1 MRSRLSM
8 DKLQLFAY
16 FIGLSL
22 IGAFALSLSGMYE
35 NGHSAQFIDALF
47 TSVSAVC
54 VTGLS
59 TLPMNVYSPAGF
71 ITIMILIEF
80 GGLGIV
86 TFFSLY
92 IAVPQRK
99 VSLVNR
105 AVIKD
110 FFIDE
115 VETEPRK
122 IVYSIIVFTLV
133 IEIICAIPLY
143 LGFRFSG
150 SESPLLDAVFHAVSA
165 FCNAGFSTYDDSLA
179 TFITNDFVLVPIFLL
194 FIIGGIGFIVLTDVI
209 RKVSGKR
216 TKLSFHSRL
225 VLSLTVTLLFIGGM
239 VYLIIE
245 RNRAFSDVSLG
256 RGAFLAV
263 FQAATPRTAGFTVLS
278 QGVFSPFIRLF
289 TVILMFIGGSPG
301 SIAGGVKT
309 TTFFLVILYAIRGN
323 PDLRGLNVGQ
333 RNLDTTLIERAF
345 SIVAK
350 SLMVVIVIIA
360 ALLVSERLALES
372 GTIQIFDLV
381 FETVSAFSTVGL
393 SLDVTPSLSTTGKI
407 LIILAMFFGR
417 TGMFAMALG
426 FAKTEK
432 ERFVE
437 YPSARVMI
445 G

>member
-1 MRSRLSM
+1 MRTRLSM

-22 IGAFALSLSGMYE
+22 VGSVALSLSPMYAD
-35 NGHSAQFIDALF
+35 GVAVPFVDAFF

-59 TLPMNVYSPAGF
+59 TVPMSAYSPAGF
-71 ITIMILIEF
+71 VTVMILIQF

-92 IAVPQRK
+92 IAVPQK
-99 VSLVNR
+99 KMSLVNR
-105 AVIKD
+105 AVIRD
-110 FFIDE
+110 FFIDD
-115 VETEPRK
+115 VETEPRR
-122 IVYSIIVFTLV
+122 IVRSIVIFTAC
-133 IEIICAIPLY
+133 IEILFAIPLY
-143 LGFRFSG
+143 LGFRSAG
-150 SESPLLDAVFHAVSA
+150 SRFPFLDAAFHSVSA
-165 FCNAGFSTYDDSLA
+165 FCNAGFSTYGDSLGG
-179 TFITNDFVLVPIFLL
+179 FGRNDLVVVPVFLL
-194 FIIGGIGFIVLTDVI
+194 FVTGGVGFMVLTDVA
-209 RKVSGKR
+209 RRVAGVRSR
-216 TKLSFHSRL
+216 LSFHSRL
-225 VLSLTVTLLFIGGM
+225 VLALTGSLLFFGGLVFFLAEKNGALSGM
-239 VYLIIE
+239 GT
-245 RNRAFSDVSLG
+245 A

-263 FQAATPRTAGFTVLS
+263 FQAATPRTAGFTVLPQES
-278 QGVFSPFIRLF
+278 LSPITHLV

-309 TTFFLVILYAIRGN
+309 TTFFLVMLYAIRGN
-323 PDLRGLNVGQ
+323 PDLRGLNLGQ

-350 SLMVVIVIIA
+350 SLIIVIAVIS
-360 ALLVSERLALES
+360 ALLITERAAIES
-372 GTIQIFDLV
+372 GMFRIFDVV

-393 SLDVTPSLSTTGKI
+393 SLGITGSLTEAGKYVV
-407 LIILAMFFGR
+407 ILAMFIGR
-417 TGMFAMALG
+417 TGVFAMALG

-432 ERFVE
+432 ERYVE